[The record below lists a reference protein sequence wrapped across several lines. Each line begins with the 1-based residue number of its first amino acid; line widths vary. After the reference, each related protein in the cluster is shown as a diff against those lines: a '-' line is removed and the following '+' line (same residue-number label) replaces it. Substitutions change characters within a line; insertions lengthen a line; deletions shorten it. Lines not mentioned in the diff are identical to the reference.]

1 MSAGLE
7 GIVLGIG
14 EPVAGRIVVEM
25 FVVFRAVEVDELVL
39 LVVLVSFA
47 KCLTCNDIG
56 ASEAVS
62 EAVVGVVNFD
72 DGLVRGVFPRVF
84 DDASEFI
91 QTVGIIKG

>member
-14 EPVAGRIVVEM
+14 EPVANGVVMEV
-25 FVVFRAVEVDELVL
+25 FVVVRAIQVDELVL

-47 KCLTCNDIG
+47 KCLICNDIG

-62 EAVVGVVNFD
+62 EAVVCVVNFD
-72 DGLVRGVFPRVF
+72 DGLVRGVFPRVLG
-84 DDASEFI
+84 DSMESVER
-91 QTVGIIKG
+91 VGDGIV